1 MHVSVCVCLC
11 VLVCMRMCACVCVY
25 ACVCV
30 CLYACACVCVYACV
44 SCVVE
49 DEAVLQAQYS
59 SSELGVEAFV
69 AAQVVRL
76 STLQ

>member
-1 MHVSVCVCLC
+1 
-11 VLVCMRMCACVCVY
+11 MRM
-25 ACVCV
+25 
-30 CLYACACVCVYACV
+30 CVCVYACV

>member
-1 MHVSVCVCLC
+1 MYLWKEVPAWVLVYVCV
-11 VLVCMRMCACVCVY
+11 CACVCV
-25 ACVCV
+25 CVCA
-30 CLYACACVCVYACV
+30 YD

-49 DEAVLQAQYS
+49 AAAVLHFAQYS